1 MIETPI
7 IAETREKQ
15 VQMYRDLV
23 VTLRRKGLQT
33 KVIADEWCNT
43 LEDIRLFAE
52 ARAGD
57 IIQIKPPDL
66 GGIHNSIQAVLMC
79 REKKMAAYIGG
90 TVNGTDQSA
99 RISAQVALATRAEF
113 LLAKPGQGVDEG
125 LMIEF
130 NEMQR
135 TITLIRNRF
144 GK

>member
-1 MIETPI
+1 MQ
-7 IAETREKQ
+7 A
-15 VQMYRDLV
+15 
-23 VTLRRKGLQT
+23 

-99 RISAQVALATRAEF
+99 RISAQVALATRPEF

-125 LMIEF
+125 VMIEY

-135 TITLIRNRF
+135 TLTLIRNRS
-144 GK
+144 GE